1 MFIHPSFPLKSGQL
15 CRTCDAMTNYL
26 ALIFSCACF
35 LFASCGSTM
44 NDYRSTNEKVEE
56 LEAIV
61 MPGML
66 RAVIEIP
73 AGTVEK
79 RQFDAATNTFPV
91 DSRDGVPR
99 RIAFLPYPAN
109 YGFIPG
115 TKMNKEEG
123 GDGDAVDV
131 FVICGAVPSGTV
143 MVVEPI
149 GIIELLDA
157 GERDD
162 KVIALPLD
170 SSLRTIEADDI
181 HELPQAA
188 KDILV
193 TWLLNYDPVDGAE
206 LIAVKGKADAL
217 AAVERWVMK

>member
-1 MFIHPSFPLKSGQL
+1 MKRFAPLLLLAMVG
-15 CRTCDAMTNYL
+15 CADAPTPE
-26 ALIFSCACF
+26 AT
-35 LFASCGSTM
+35 TM
-44 NDYRSTNEKVEE
+44 SNLEE
-56 LEAIV
+56 LNASPRAGI
-61 MPGML
+61 L

-79 RQFDAATNTFPV
+79 RQYDPATNTFPI
-91 DSRDGVPR
+91 DLRNGQPR
-99 RIAFLPYPAN
+99 LIRFLPYPAN

-131 FVICGAVPSGTV
+131 FVLCGAVPSGTV
-143 MVVEPI
+143 LEVEPI

-162 KVIALPLD
+162 KLVALPID
-170 SSLRTIEADDI
+170 PALRTVEAGDI

-188 KDILV
+188 RDILV
-193 TWLLNYDPVDGAE
+193 TWLLNYDPEDGAE
-206 LIAVKGKADAL
+206 LVAVKGKADAL
-217 AAVERWVMK
+217 ATVERWRTK

>member
-1 MFIHPSFPLKSGQL
+1 
-15 CRTCDAMTNYL
+15 MTDPEHIERDL
-26 ALIFSCACF
+26 E
-35 LFASCGSTM
+35 GSPAVV
-44 NDYRSTNEKVEE
+44 R
-56 LEAIV
+56 
-61 MPGML
+61 PGIL

-79 RQFDAATNTFPV
+79 RQYDATSNTFPI
-91 DSRDGVPR
+91 DLRDGVPR

-143 MVVEPI
+143 MEVEPI

-162 KVIALPLD
+162 KLIALPVDPL
-170 SSLRTIEADDI
+170 LRTVEADDI
-181 HELPQAA
+181 HELPEAA
-188 KDILV
+188 RNILV

-206 LIAVKGKADAL
+206 LIAVKGKSDAL
-217 AAVERWVMK
+217 ATVERWLTR

>member
-1 MFIHPSFPLKSGQL
+1 
-15 CRTCDAMTNYL
+15 MTERY
-26 ALIFSCACF
+26 ALTLFFACIV
-35 LFASCGSTM
+35 LTACGPTM
-44 NDYRSTNEKVEE
+44 KDDSLHQGSLEE
-56 LEAIV
+56 LPAVISA
-61 MPGML
+61 GIL

-79 RQFDAATNTFPV
+79 RQYDVATNTFPI
-91 DSRDGVPR
+91 DERDGVPR

-115 TKMNKEEG
+115 TRMLKEEG

-143 MVVEPI
+143 MEVEPI
-149 GIIELLDA
+149 GIVELLDA

-162 KVIALPLD
+162 KLIALPVD
-170 SSLRTIEADDI
+170 PKLRTVEADDI

-188 KDILV
+188 RDILV

-217 AAVERWVMK
+217 ATVQRWVVR